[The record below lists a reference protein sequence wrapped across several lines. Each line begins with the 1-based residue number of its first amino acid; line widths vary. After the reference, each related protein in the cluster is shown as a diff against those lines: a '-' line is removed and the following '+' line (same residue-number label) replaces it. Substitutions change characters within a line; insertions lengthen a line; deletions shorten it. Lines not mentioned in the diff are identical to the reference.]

1 MAATKTQETQV
12 LRGRLNGAGPPMDVH
27 VRAGRVD
34 AVLPAGKDRPNAGST
49 RAVVTP
55 PLFDMQVNG
64 VAGYDLQDPHLA
76 PEHAAEITQRLA
88 AMGVAQWVP
97 TLVTAAP
104 EQMEACCAN
113 LARTFEDSRVAQAV
127 PGIHIE
133 GPHISPEDGPRG
145 AHPRAH
151 VCPPDTKLLK
161 RLVKAA
167 NGKIAYITI
176 APELPGAEA
185 YIRAARAQ
193 GIRVALGHHNAT
205 AEHIAAAVEAGAS
218 ICTHLGNGGAVLL
231 PRHHNPLWPQ
241 LADDRLTASLIADG
255 HHLPDPVLKTF
266 VRAKGPK
273 RTVIVSDC
281 VQLLGLA
288 PGGYELFES
297 GVDLLPNG
305 KVTLRGTS
313 LLAGSA
319 TPLLAGV
326 LHASRVT
333 DLTLEQ
339 ACTCASR
346 NPARLLGVRRR
357 YALPEAGQQADF
369 LCFTPHRGAF
379 MPRMDAIYIAGRRI
393 DTGKE

>member
-27 VRAGRVD
+27 VRAGRVE
-34 AVLPAGKDRPNAGST
+34 AVLPASKERSDGGGEKAIIS
-49 RAVVTP
+49 P

-64 VAGYDLQDPHLA
+64 VAGYDLQDPRLA
-76 PEHAAEITQRLA
+76 PEQVAEITERLA
-88 AMGVAQWVP
+88 AMGVAQWIP

-104 EQMEACCAN
+104 EHMEACCAN
-113 LARTFEDSRVAQAV
+113 LARIFADKWVGGAA
-127 PGIHIE
+127 PGIHLE

-151 VCPPDTKLLK
+151 VCAPDTKLLK

-167 NGKIAYITI
+167 NGHIAYVTI
-176 APELPGAEA
+176 APELPGALA
-185 YIRAARAQ
+185 YIHAAREQ
-193 GIRVALGHHNAT
+193 GIQVALGHHNAT
-205 AEHIAAAVEAGAS
+205 AEQIDAAANAGAT
-218 ICTHLGNGGAVLL
+218 ICTHLGNGAATLL

-241 LADDRLTASLIADG
+241 LADDRLSASIIADG

-266 VRAKGPK
+266 VRAKK
-273 RTVIVSDC
+273 LERTVIVSDC
-281 VQLLGLA
+281 VPLLGLA
-288 PGGYELFES
+288 PGAYDLFGA
-297 GVDLLPNG
+297 GVDLLPDG

-319 TPLLAGV
+319 VQLLAGV

-339 ACTCASR
+339 AYTCATL
-346 NPARLLGVRRR
+346 NPTRLLGVRRR
-357 YALPEAGQQADF
+357 YSLPQARQKADF
-369 LCFTPHRGAF
+369 ICYTPQPSNV
-379 MPRMDAIYIAGRRI
+379 MPRMDAAYVDGRQI
-393 DTGKE
+393 VLKKG